1 MPKVPPYIIYAIPV
15 FFLLIGVELLVAR
28 LHKKEVYRLNDA
40 IANISCGVAQQV
52 FGVLIKGLLLIGYL
66 YLHENHRLAD
76 LLPSQWWVWVICFI
90 GVDFFYYWFHRY
102 AHEISFM
109 WGGHIVHHQSEE
121 YNLSV
126 ALRQGAF
133 QGFTSWVFY
142 LPLALIGFHPFVFLV
157 VSQFQ
162 TLYQF
167 WIHTR
172 LIGKMWKP
180 FEFIF
185 NTPSHHRVHHGVNP
199 QYIDKNHGGT
209 LIIWDRMFGTF
220 QAEEEEVVYGITKP
234 LKSWNPIW
242 ANFDYFYDLGRLMI
256 RCQNFPDVFRAI
268 VKGPGW
274 RPAYLGGPQKP
285 PPVTVK
291 TFHKFDTVIPRGL
304 RRYVLL
310 QYVVVIL
317 GVSGFLLMIGALRKA
332 YADDA
337 LVLGLA
343 IAGCAG
349 LIYLS
354 IANLG
359 GLLTAKPGSIYY
371 EALRLGFLVALGAFL
386 AGGSALLFPVLAGTA
401 VYMIG
406 SLAWLGK
413 YAGKLWETVPED
425 EVGAQAVPVLES
437 PRNVEATPVS
447 LEKGTPA

>member
-1 MPKVPPYIIYAIPV
+1 MPKVTPYIVYAIPV

-28 LHKKEVYRLNDA
+28 MQRRQVYRLNDA

-52 FGVLIKGLLLIGYL
+52 FGTLLKGLLFIAYWQIYQHL
-66 YLHENHRLAD
+66 RLTDLGAD
-76 LLPSQWWVWVICFI
+76 KWWVWILCFV

-133 QGFTSWVFY
+133 QGFSSWVFY
-142 LPLALIGFHPFVFLV
+142 LPLAWIGFDPVVFLV

-172 LIGKMWKP
+172 LIGKMWAP
-180 FEFIF
+180 FEWLF

-199 QYIDKNHGGT
+199 KYIDKNHGGT

-220 QAEEEEVVYGITKP
+220 QAEEEEVVYGVTKP

-242 ANFDYFYDLGRLMI
+242 ANFDYFYDLGQLI
-256 RCQNFPDVFRAI
+256 IQCQNFPDVFRAL

-274 RPAYLGGPQKP
+274 RPAYLGGPQTVK
-285 PPVTVK
+285 PVTPN
-291 TFHKFDTVIPRGL
+291 TFHKFDTEVPKGL
-304 RRYVLL
+304 RRYVLI

-317 GVSGFLLMIGALRKA
+317 GVSGFLLMGGKLRDA
-332 YADDA
+332 YSSDPI
-337 LVLGLA
+337 LLGLV
-343 IAGCAG
+343 IAACAG
-349 LIYLS
+349 HIYLS
-354 IANLG
+354 ISNMSNLLAG
-359 GLLTAKPGSIYY
+359 NPVSIFY
-371 EALRLGFLVALGAFL
+371 EVLRLGFLVAMVAFF
-386 AGGSALLFPVLAGTA
+386 ASGSALLAPILGGAA
-401 VYMIG
+401 VYMLG
-406 SLAWLGK
+406 SLFWVSRFGSE
-413 YAGKLWETVPED
+413 LWE
-425 EVGAQAVPVLES
+425 
-437 PRNVEATPVS
+437 RVEEA
-447 LEKGTPA
+447 EG